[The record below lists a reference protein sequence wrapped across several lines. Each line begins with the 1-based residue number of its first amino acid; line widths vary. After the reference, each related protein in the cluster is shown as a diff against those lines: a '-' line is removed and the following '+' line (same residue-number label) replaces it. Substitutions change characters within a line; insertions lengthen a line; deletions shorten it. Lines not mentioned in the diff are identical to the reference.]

1 MQKFT
6 KKLMVVLVLLGGT
19 VLPSKSMALFGLFGN
34 KKKTLSS
41 QEVVAE
47 KSGPVTSASSRLGR
61 SIMRTVNPC
70 HGPSCVSV
78 IDLAHCAEKTGLAL
92 AEFLNDPTK
101 LFFTDSKGDYQYVTV
116 QQKDPN
122 YPGWLAAYQM
132 YQQALR
138 QYKAI
143 LTKQNDVQNLLN
155 DINLQNERER
165 EQVEEEQTKLAMM
178 QKQYLLFLGKNELF
192 NLEKFKM
199 AQNRLEETMA
209 QLGEDAGL
217 TLPQPVEPQENDDKY
232 VEVKQATV
240 RVMDRAFQKAVN
252 ELAKREFFC
261 LENFCYHNC
270 VQKALYT
277 KKDAAKFLD
286 PKAATTIRDVR
297 DAQANFV
304 FKAAQRCLG
313 GDPKASV
320 TRVLCSKCTEG
331 FLGKNVRPIEAC
343 TNVHNNEFKK
353 QPEQS
358 SGFGGM
364 GMFG

>member
-1 MQKFT
+1 MQK
-6 KKLMVVLVLLGGT
+6 KIARLVPVLIISFSVLLTDSACAVWPFSSG
-19 VLPSKSMALFGLFGN
+19 KQ
-34 KKKTLSS
+34 KLSS
-41 QEVVAE
+41 QEVVAK

-70 HGPSCVSV
+70 HGPSCLSV
-78 IDLAHCAEKTGLAL
+78 VDLAHCAEKTGLAL
-92 AEFLNDPTK
+92 AEFLNNPTK
-101 LFFTDSKGDYQYVTV
+101 LFFTDSKGDYHYVKV
-116 QQKDPN
+116 QQKNPN
-122 YPGWLAAYQM
+122 YPAWSAAYEM

-138 QYKAI
+138 QYKSI
-143 LTKQNDVQNLLN
+143 LVKQNDVQNLLN

-178 QKQYLLFLGKNELF
+178 QKQYLLFLAKNELF
-192 NLEKFKM
+192 NIEKFKR

-217 TLPQPVEPQENDDKY
+217 TLPQPVEPQESDDKY

-240 RVMDRAFQKAVN
+240 RVMDRAVQKAVN
-252 ELAKREFFC
+252 EFAERQFFC

-270 VQKALYT
+270 VQKALYSE
-277 KKDAAKFLD
+277 KDVKDFLHPEAD
-286 PKAATTIRDVR
+286 TTIVDVTR
-297 DAQANFV
+297 AQANFV
-304 FKAAQRCLG
+304 FKVAQRCLG

-331 FLGKNVRPIEAC
+331 FLGKNVRPIDAC